1 MKCVASDSKPAR
13 SIRTLHCSLSFI
25 LSLTGPGPITA
36 AIPEARV
43 ANACKSA
50 PIGSPGQ
57 CQSRGNEDHVA
68 IIHDCCSKIEAELSN
83 ICNGILKLLDTRL
96 VPFAASSDSKVFYL
110 KMKGDYHRYLAKFIY
125 CDTLLARAI
134 GNLMRFGGF
143 WDIANTELP
152 PTHPIRLGLA
162 LSFSVFY
169 YEILNSP
176 DRA

>member
-1 MKCVASDSKPAR
+1 MSYRLYEVASDSKPAR

-110 KMKGDYHRYLAKFIY
+110 KMKGDYHSSKNVVLR
-125 CDTLLARAI
+125 CDFF
-134 GNLMRFGGF
+134 MS
-143 WDIANTELP
+143 EQ
-152 PTHPIRLGLA
+152 
-162 LSFSVFY
+162 
-169 YEILNSP
+169 
-176 DRA
+176 